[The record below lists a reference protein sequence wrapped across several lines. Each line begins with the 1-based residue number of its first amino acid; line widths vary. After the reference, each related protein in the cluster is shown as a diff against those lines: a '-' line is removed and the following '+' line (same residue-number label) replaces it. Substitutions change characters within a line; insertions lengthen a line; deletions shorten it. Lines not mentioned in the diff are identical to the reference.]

1 MLFCL
6 VIAKILG
13 GQHLTHDSTQQE
25 KLVIIPESVD
35 SLKIQMLDFNFSI
48 GIYMKG
54 WKYQGKNT

>member
-13 GQHLTHDSTQQE
+13 GLHLTHDSTQQV

-35 SLKIQMLDFNFSI
+35 SLKIQMLDFNFIISFHHFI
-48 GIYMKG
+48 LSYNYI
-54 WKYQGKNT
+54 